1 MTENERIKELRKARG
16 LTLEQFGERLGVQK
30 STVSRL
36 ETGVNAVTDQM
47 RRSISREFCV
57 REEWLRDGEG
67 TMENADL
74 RSVSIQEAVNR
85 LMTGET
91 AEFKRRLVVALSAL
105 DESQWIFLRR
115 KMEEIVGVASAD
127 EEDEA
132 QELARQ
138 IIEDKKAGAAS
149 SASDTAAG

>member
-16 LTLEQFGERLGVQK
+16 LTLEQFGERLGVGK
-30 STVSRL
+30 SAISKIERA
-36 ETGVNAVTDQM
+36 ETSVTDQM

-67 TMENADL
+67 TMESADL

-138 IIEDKKAGAAS
+138 IIEDKKAEAAS